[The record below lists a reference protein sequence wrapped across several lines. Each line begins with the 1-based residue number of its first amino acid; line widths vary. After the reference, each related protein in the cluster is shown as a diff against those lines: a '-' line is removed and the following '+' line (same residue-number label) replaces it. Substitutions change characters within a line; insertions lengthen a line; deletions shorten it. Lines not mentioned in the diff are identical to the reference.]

1 MWNDARSINL
11 IANTLAVLAVLA
23 MLAAGLIWVAQRP
36 YFALQALELARGSLR
51 HFPAASTSG
60 RRTRLE

>member
-23 MLAAGLIWVAQRP
+23 MVAAWLILVGQRP
-36 YFALQALELARGSLR
+36 YFAVQALELEDRKSVV
-51 HFPAASTSG
+51 
-60 RRTRLE
+60 